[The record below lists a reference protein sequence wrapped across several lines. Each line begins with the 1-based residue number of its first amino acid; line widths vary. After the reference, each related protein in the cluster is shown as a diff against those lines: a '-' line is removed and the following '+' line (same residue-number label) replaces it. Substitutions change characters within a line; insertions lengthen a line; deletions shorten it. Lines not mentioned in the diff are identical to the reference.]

1 MSERPP
7 FSAREIFH
15 ITNTPGNAQVT
26 NVGGNYHDV
35 SNIQQITHE
44 QQKEVYRWLSAPDS
58 SSNYH
63 AAREEHHADTGTWFI
78 EGESFVKWKETPDSA
93 LWVYGTPGCGKT
105 IICSTVIDDILNYC
119 AGKSTHACAYFFFDN
134 KSGQSDLSTHSKFIR
149 SIIRQLSYQYGG
161 VPASLM
167 EIYRDG
173 HQQPSIASLQL
184 TLRRIIEEFE
194 HVYIVV
200 DALDECTDRKKVLAW
215 IAEFMQ
221 WHGGKLHIL
230 VSSRP
235 ETDIKKKFHSM
246 ENLVQ
251 FSLTGHPMNNDIE
264 ICIDALLLEMDIWD
278 DETRAHVRAV
288 LIRGAH
294 GMFQWIAL
302 QIVEL
307 SKCRTRRSV
316 DDQLKAVPKGLDA
329 AYERMLLSNRNPGH
343 LKQLLIWLAFS
354 QHDLRVEELA
364 DVIAVDFSKD
374 LPSFD
379 PSLRFFRATDVLE
392 ICCGFVTEDADT
404 GFITL
409 DQSVKDYLVSDR
421 IKGGA
426 ASSFGI
432 DETLAQKVI
441 AQTCLAYVLHLGTF
455 PSIYGSVVQAF
466 PLAAY
471 AARHWITHMRLSRVD
486 DGRVSRMT
494 DRLFSLKDNALI
506 NWVRLDDPDQHPS
519 NRDESHAKAFVDIA
533 APLYYASSHGL
544 EEMVKRLLGGGAN
557 VRAPGGKYG
566 NALQAASYHGH
577 DGVVDSLLDYR
588 AYVPAQGGE
597 YDSALIAASREGHT
611 GVVQLLLRY
620 GVNANVQGVKYG
632 SPLQAAAYGG
642 EVKTVRLL
650 INYNANVHAQGGAYG
665 NALQAASFM
674 GHVEVVQ
681 LLLDRDANVNAQ
693 GGQFGNALKA
703 ASYAGHESIVRLL
716 LEKGANVNAVGEPY
730 DTALSAACAGC
741 HAKIV
746 QLLVLK
752 RADMQEQGTRALR
765 IARRAKIG
773 SRIGHA
779 HHEISQEDRD
789 ATVHLLLD
797 GGAIAEDEAEEDN
810 EDTGRV
816 TIEEVEE

>member
-1 MSERPP
+1 MSEPP
-7 FSAREIFH
+7 HFLPMLFSEQPSYASYI
-15 ITNTPGNAQVT
+15 AQ
-26 NVGGNYHDV
+26 
-35 SNIQQITHE
+35 E

-63 AAREEHHADTGTWFI
+63 AAREEHHAGTGTWFI

-93 LWVYGTPGCGKT
+93 LCVYGTLGCGKT
-105 IICSTVIDDILNYC
+105 IICSTVIDDILNHC

-134 KSGQSDLSTHSKFIR
+134 KSGQSDLSSHNHLIR
-149 SIIRQLSYQYGG
+149 SIIRQLSHQSSSF
-161 VPASLM
+161 PASLM
-167 EIYRDG
+167 EVYGGG

-184 TLRRIIEEFE
+184 TLRRIIEGFE

-215 IAEFMQ
+215 VEELMQ
-221 WHGGKLHIL
+221 WSGGKLHIL
-230 VSSRP
+230 LSSRP

-329 AYERMLLSNRNPGH
+329 AYERMLLSSRNPGH

-364 DVIAVDFSKD
+364 DVIAVNFSTD

-392 ICCGFVTEDADT
+392 ICCGFVTENADT

-409 DQSVKDYLVSDR
+409 DQSVKDYLVSER
-421 IKGGA
+421 IRGGA
-426 ASSFGI
+426 ASSFRV
-432 DETLAQKVI
+432 DEMHAQKVI
-441 AQTCLAYVLHLGTF
+441 AQTCLAYVLHLGIL
-455 PSIYGSVVQAF
+455 PSMDESIIQDF
-466 PLAAY
+466 PLVTY
-471 AARHWITHMRLSRVD
+471 AVRHWITHMRLGRANDERVL
-486 DGRVSRMT
+486 RMT

-519 NRDESHAKAFVDIA
+519 NRDESHAKAFGDIA
-533 APLYYASSHGL
+533 PPLYYASSHGL
-544 EEMVKRLLGGGAN
+544 EEMVKRLLRGGAN
-557 VRAPGGKYG
+557 MRAPGGKYG

-577 DGVVDSLLDYR
+577 DGVVGLLLDR
-588 AYVPAQGGE
+588 GAYVHDRGGE
-597 YDSALIAASREGHT
+597 YGSALIAASYEGHT
-611 GVVQLLLRY
+611 GVVQLLLGCCR
-620 GVNANVQGVKYG
+620 GAADVDFQEVKYG
-632 SPLQAAAYGG
+632 SAMQAAAYGG
-642 EVKTVRLL
+642 GVEIAQLL
-650 INYNANVHAQGGAYG
+650 LNYGANVHAQGGAYG

-681 LLLDRDANVNAQ
+681 LLLRRGPNVDAP

-703 ASYAGHESIVRLL
+703 ASYEGHEAIVRLL

-730 DTALSAACAGC
+730 DTALAAACTGC
-741 HAKIV
+741 HAKVV

-752 RADMQEQGTRALR
+752 GADMQEQGTRALG
-765 IARRAKIG
+765 IARRTKIG

-779 HHEISQEDRD
+779 HNEISQEDRD
-789 ATVHLLLD
+789 ATVQLLLD